1 MRKLLVM
8 GNWKLNGTKES
19 VAELIKAFSAKANEA
34 GDKCSVAIC
43 APAIFI
49 GSVEQLAKGSKLAW
63 GSEDCD
69 IHTKGAFTGENSPVM
84 LREFGCTY
92 AIVGHS
98 ERRGYHKES
107 NEYVAEKFKAAQEN
121 GLIPVLCIGESEA
134 DFEARRTMD
143 ICKAELKAVID
154 LCGIRAFEKAVIA
167 YEPIWAIGT
176 GKTATPEIAENVHK
190 EIRAYLKS
198 FDAQVADKVQI
209 LYGGSCNAK
218 TAPELFKQPDIDG
231 GLIGGASLKVP
242 DFSSIIDTA
251 TKIEK

>member
-8 GNWKLNGTKES
+8 GHWKLNGTNETLS
-19 VAELIKAFSAKANEA
+19 ELIKAFAAAADKAGSKAE
-34 GDKCSVAIC
+34 VAIC

-49 GSVEQLAKGSKLAW
+49 GQVEALAKGSRLNY

-69 IHTKGAFTGENSPVM
+69 IHTKGAFTGENSPAM
-84 LREFGCTY
+84 IKEFGCKY

-107 NEYVAEKFKAAQEN
+107 SGYVAEKFKAAQDN
-121 GLIPVLCIGESEA
+121 GLVPVLCIGESEA
-134 DFEARRTMD
+134 DFDAGRTMD
-143 ICKAELKAVID
+143 VCKEELKAVID
-154 LCGIRAFEKAVIA
+154 LCGIKAFENAVIA

-176 GKTATPEIAENVHK
+176 GKTATPEIAEGVHSK
-190 EIRAYLKS
+190 IRAYLKT
-198 FDAQVADKVQI
+198 FDAAVADKVQI

-242 DFSSIIDTA
+242 DFTSIIETA
-251 TKIEK
+251 VSLSK

>member
-1 MRKLLVM
+1 MRTPLVM

-19 VAELIKAFSAKANEA
+19 VTELITAFRAAADAAAPKAE
-34 GDKCSVAIC
+34 VAIC

-49 GSVEQLAKGSKLAW
+49 GQVEQLAKGSALKY

-69 IHTKGAFTGENSPVM
+69 IHVKGAYTGENSPEM
-84 LREFGCTY
+84 IRAFGCTY

-98 ERRGYHKES
+98 ERRGYHHES
-107 NEYVAEKFKAAQEN
+107 NEYVAEKFKAAQEA

-134 DFEARRTMD
+134 EFEAGQTAAV
-143 ICKAELKAVID
+143 CEAELKAVID
-154 LCGIRAFEKAVIA
+154 LVGIKAFTSAVIA

-176 GKTATPEIAENVHK
+176 GKTATPEIAQKVHAQ
-190 EIRAYLKS
+190 IRAFLKG
-198 FDAQVADKVQI
+198 FDAEVADKVQI

-218 TAPELFKQPDIDG
+218 TAPDLFSQPDIDG

-242 DFSSIIDTA
+242 DFEAIIKA
-251 TKIEK
+251 GVANA